1 MLPNMTLEDDK
12 NNVADPDA
20 DPTQSHD
27 PSSKGKTYSEEQ
39 YQRAVNRKLANYI
52 PKTDYQN
59 AIERIKVLE
68 GEIGARDSKLAEV
81 STKLTALEQK
91 DLKLKVLHE
100 LGLPSSMSSR
110 ISGADEAAL
119 KADAESLRKELGI
132 KTKLGD
138 PVPVITDPN
147 KPKTENEEMNSLF
160 LGMVR
165 GTPAGR

>member
-1 MLPNMTLEDDK
+1 MTTDEKIESADLET
-12 NNVADPDA
+12 DPDKSL
-20 DPTQSHD
+20 DPS
-27 PSSKGKTYSEEQ
+27 SSKGKTYTEDQ

-68 GEIGARDSKLAEV
+68 TEIGTRDNKLAEV

-91 DLKLKVLHE
+91 DLKLKVLAD
-100 LGLPSSMSSR
+100 LGLPSSMANR
-110 ISGADEAAL
+110 ISGVDEAAL

-132 KTKLGD
+132 KTKLGE
-138 PVPVITDPN
+138 PVPVLTDPN
-147 KPKTENEEMNSLF
+147 KPKTENEEMNGLF

-165 GTPAGR
+165 GAPQGR